1 MYSMTGY
8 GKAELATR
16 FGKIQVE
23 ISSVNNRFLE
33 ISTRMPRQFWPF
45 EGRLKE
51 FLGSRLNRGKI
62 SLTISLEDPAR
73 SSKQFVLNEKAVTG
87 YYRDLVRL
95 KKKLNLSGEIEMR
108 DLLSLPD
115 ITSPQAE
122 SIDDEKYW
130 PVLKKAAD
138 RATTAMLKM
147 RQREGAAMAKEMRH
161 RLSLLA
167 GITKDISKESPRAV
181 VQYRDKLNRRIERL
195 LSAPVGDP
203 VRLEEEIAI
212 MADRTDIT
220 EECIRIQS
228 HIAEYRL
235 TLKRSEPSG
244 KKLNFILQ
252 ELNREANT
260 AASKCAQI
268 DLTQAALALK
278 EEIEKLREM
287 VQNIE

>member
-8 GKAELATR
+8 GKAELTTR
-16 FGKIQVE
+16 FGKLQVE

-33 ISTRMPRQFWPF
+33 ISTRMPRQFWSF

-51 FLGSRLNRGKI
+51 FLGIRLSRGKI
-62 SLTISLEDPAR
+62 SLTMSLEDPAR
-73 SSKQFVLNEKAVTG
+73 ASRQFVLNEKAVTG
-87 YYRDLVRL
+87 YYRELVRL
-95 KKKLNLSGEIEMR
+95 KKKLNIAGNIEMR
-108 DLLSLPD
+108 DLLLLPD
-115 ITSPQAE
+115 IASSSAE

-130 PVLKKAAD
+130 PVVKKVTD
-138 RATTAMLKM
+138 RATTAMLNM
-147 RQREGAAMAKEMRH
+147 RRREGAAMAKDMRQ

-167 GITKDISKESPRAV
+167 GITRDICKESPKAV
-181 VQYRDKLNRRIERL
+181 IQYRDKLNRRIERL
-195 LSAPVGDP
+195 LASPVGDP

-228 HIAEYRL
+228 HITEYRR
-235 TLKRSEPSG
+235 TLKRAEPSG

-268 DLTQAALALK
+268 DLTKAAISLK

-287 VQNIE
+287 VQNVE